1 MLANI
6 FLRLHQS
13 RYSALFKLPQK
24 TNFDALVEFEE
35 IKTTEN
41 LSSKRACRDKLRQRD
56 GFKLTDQ
63 GFDLNQSLAEANY
76 CIFCHHQ
83 GKDSCSIGL
92 KNQDQS
98 FKFDQFGRELSGCPL
113 EEKNSEPLRDI
124 FNRVRS
130 IYYDKEDMIETFEIE
145 KDLNFDYKINSVY
158 SRGIFECCIE
168 KADYIDQI
176 ISSYLIEKRTIN
188 DMSLIIACILRA
200 AISESIIYKDL
211 PYRVIIKEYT
221 DIAREFC
228 SQIGEVNFV
237 NSILDKITKKLNAQ

>member
-1 MLANI
+1 MNENNNI
-6 FLRLHQS
+6 VEVVNGSDSVSLNSKSIS
-13 RYSALFKLPQK
+13 RIIAVQC
-24 TNFDALVEFEE
+24 
-35 IKTTEN
+35 I
-41 LSSKRACRDKLRQRD
+41 
-56 GFKLTDQ
+56 
-63 GFDLNQSLAEANY
+63 Y
-76 CIFCHHQ
+76 CF
-83 GKDSCSIGL
+83 
-92 KNQDQS
+92 
-98 FKFDQFGRELSGCPL
+98 FL
-113 EEKNSEPLRDI
+113 EEKNSESLRDI

-130 IYYDKEDMIETFEIE
+130 IYYDKEDMIDTFEIE

-158 SRGIFECCIE
+158 SRGIFETCVE

-176 ISSYLIEKRTIN
+176 ISSYLIEKRTIS
-188 DMSLIIACILRA
+188 DMNLIIACILRA